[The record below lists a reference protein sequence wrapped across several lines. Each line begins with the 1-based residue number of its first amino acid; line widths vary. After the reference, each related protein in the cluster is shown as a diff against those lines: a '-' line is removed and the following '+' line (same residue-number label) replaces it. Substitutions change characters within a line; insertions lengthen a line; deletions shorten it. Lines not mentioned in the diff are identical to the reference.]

1 MLVHEFV
8 DSLTKETMNT
18 ISPFARPFYLLAKPA
33 GSACNMACEYCYYLE
48 KAALYKQTSHPV
60 MDDRLLETFIQQYI
74 EAQTQ
79 NEVLFIW
86 HGGETLMRPLSFYQR
101 VMELE
106 QRYAGGRHID
116 NSIQTNATLLD
127 DKWCEFFARN
137 GWLVG
142 VSIDGPQAL
151 HDRYRRMRNGGP
163 SFAKV
168 MRGIGLLN
176 KHGVQ
181 WNALAVVNRLNAD
194 YPLEFYHFF
203 KEIQCRYIQ
212 FTPVVERICPHTD
225 GRLLASVTEKG
236 ESGLADFSV
245 TPAQWGQFLCTLF
258 DEWVRKDVG
267 TYYIQLFDA
276 VLANWIG
283 AEPGLC
289 SLAKTCGRAG
299 AIEWN
304 GDVYSC
310 DHFVFPEYKLGNMT
324 EVPLCELMYSDRQ
337 QRFGEAKQAALPGK
351 CRRCPYLFACNG
363 ECLKNRFATTEE
375 GDSGLNYL
383 CEGYYR
389 FFEHVAPYMDFMA
402 NAYKNRQAPAQ
413 VMKAIREGLL

>member
-1 MLVHEFV
+1 
-8 DSLTKETMNT
+8 
-18 ISPFARPFYLLAKPA
+18 
-33 GSACNMACEYCYYLE
+33 
-48 KAALYKQTSHPV
+48 
-60 MDDRLLETFIQQYI
+60 
-74 EAQTQ
+74 
-79 NEVLFIW
+79 
-86 HGGETLMRPLSFYQR
+86 MRPLSFYQR

-106 QRYAGGRHID
+106 QRHAGGRHID
-116 NSIQTNATLLD
+116 NAIQTNATLLD

-137 GWLVG
+137 GWLAG

-151 HDRYRRMRNGGP
+151 HDRYRRMRNGSP
-163 SFAKV
+163 SFVKV

-194 YPLEFYHFF
+194 YPLDFYHFF

-212 FTPVVERICPHTD
+212 FTPVVERIRPHTD
-225 GRLLASVTEKG
+225 GCRLASVAEKDG
-236 ESGLADFSV
+236 LGLADFSV
-245 TPAQWGQFLCTLF
+245 TPVQWGQFLCTLF
-258 DEWVRKDVG
+258 DEWVREDVG

-276 VLANWIG
+276 VLANWLG

-289 SLAKTCGRAG
+289 SLARTCGHAG

-310 DHFVFPEYKLGNMT
+310 DHFVFPAYKLGNIT
-324 EVPLCELMYSDRQ
+324 EASLCELMYSGRQ
-337 QRFGEAKQAALPGK
+337 LQFGEAKQSALPGQ

-363 ECLKNRFATTEE
+363 ECPKNRFAETDDGGT
-375 GDSGLNYL
+375 GLNYL
-383 CEGYYR
+383 CGGYYR
-389 FFEHVAPYMDFMA
+389 FFEHVKPYMDFMA